1 MANTNSSLENDE
13 KRLSKQIRA
22 YKAFSAGF
30 VQKPPAGGDVL
41 ENISPL
47 KISSQCRHHQDIV
60 DPHCLPTDFKTPCK
74 CKFYKT
80 EDIKSVDLQE
90 KMGNITFKVF
100 KCILL
105 KCNKGIHRVSNWPC
119 IIE

>member
-1 MANTNSSLENDE
+1 MGIMANTNSSLENDE

-47 KISSQCRHHQDIV
+47 KISS
-60 DPHCLPTDFKTPCK
+60 
-74 CKFYKT
+74 
-80 EDIKSVDLQE
+80 
-90 KMGNITFKVF
+90 
-100 KCILL
+100 
-105 KCNKGIHRVSNWPC
+105 
-119 IIE
+119 